1 MKNKKSVLAL
11 TTTAMLGAVA
21 TILMMLEF
29 STPFMPGFIKFD
41 FSELPGVF
49 AAIAISPASG
59 VLVCLIKNAVHLIVT
74 TTGGIGEVANFI
86 LGAAFV
92 LTTGYLYRYIKDKKF
107 SLVVSGVTGSLTM
120 AIVSLPVNYYLTYPV
135 YSKMLPIDAIIGMY
149 AELNPSVNSLFEALL
164 IFNVPFNFI
173 KGVIC
178 VVIAAILYK
187 SVKPLFKKFETK

>member
-1 MKNKKSVLAL
+1 MKNRRSVLAL

-21 TILMMLEF
+21 AILMMLEF

-49 AAIAISPASG
+49 AAIAISPISG
-59 VLVCLIKNAVHLIVT
+59 VIVCLIKNAVHLVVT

-92 LTTGYLYRYIKDKKF
+92 LTTGYTFRFLKDKKL
-107 SLVVSGVTGSLTM
+107 SLVVSGVTGSLIM
-120 AIVSLPVNYYLTYPV
+120 AIVSLPVNYFITYPV

-149 AELNPSVNSLFEALL
+149 AELNPSVDSLFDALL
-164 IFNVPFNFI
+164 LFNVPFNFI

-178 VVIAAILYK
+178 VVIAALLYK
-187 SVKPLFKKFETK
+187 SVKPLFKKFEIK

>member
-1 MKNKKSVLAL
+1 MKNRRSVLAL

-21 TILMMLEF
+21 AILMMLEF

-49 AAIAISPASG
+49 AAIAISPISG
-59 VLVCLIKNAVHLIVT
+59 VIVCLIKNAVHLVVT

-92 LTTGYLYRYIKDKKF
+92 LTTGYTFRFLKDKKL
-107 SLVVSGVTGSLTM
+107 SLVVSGVTGSLIM
-120 AIVSLPVNYYLTYPV
+120 AIVSLPVNYFITYPV

-149 AELNPSVNSLFEALL
+149 AELNPSVDSLFDALL
-164 IFNVPFNFI
+164 LFNVPFNFI

-178 VVIAAILYK
+178 VVIAALLYK
-187 SVKPLFKKFETK
+187 SIKPLFKKFEIK

>member
-92 LTTGYLYRYIKDKKF
+92 LTTGYLYRYIKDKKL
-107 SLVVSGVTGSLTM
+107 SLVVSGVTGSLAM

>member
-1 MKNKKSVLAL
+1 MKNRRSVLAL

-21 TILMMLEF
+21 AILMMLEF

-49 AAIAISPASG
+49 AAIAISPISG
-59 VLVCLIKNAVHLIVT
+59 VIVCLIKNAVHLVVT

-92 LTTGYLYRYIKDKKF
+92 LTAGYTFRFLKDKKL
-107 SLVVSGVTGSLTM
+107 SLVVSGVTGSLVM
-120 AIVSLPVNYYLTYPV
+120 AIVSLPVNYFITYPV

-149 AELNPSVNSLFEALL
+149 AELNPSVDSLFDALL
-164 IFNVPFNFI
+164 LFNVPFNFI

-178 VVIAAILYK
+178 VVIAALLYK
-187 SVKPLFKKFETK
+187 SIKPLFKKFEIK

>member
-107 SLVVSGVTGSLTM
+107 SLVVSGVTGSLAM

>member
-11 TTTAMLGAVA
+11 TTTDMLGAVA

-49 AAIAISPASG
+49 AAIAISPVSG

-107 SLVVSGVTGSLTM
+107 SLIVSGVTGSLVM
-120 AIVSLPVNYYLTYPV
+120 ALVSLPVNYYLTYPV

-164 IFNVPFNFI
+164 VFNVPFNFI

-178 VVIAAILYK
+178 VVIAALLYK